1 MSWIIA
7 VIIAVILLW
16 LHHLYQKRI
25 DREEMNDTNRVSSI
39 SNPKSLWDYLRIRFR
54 KYLDFTEAELSA
66 DKMIISNPKGESF
79 IFHKVLTDIIVTYK
93 LNGVEKKSWKFPFWV
108 HENTAFNSIDEYY
121 KSINLPIE
129 VEVEYGVRS
138 VYKLNTKYGL
148 WNSGFSPR
156 KQDKLTSPIYDEIDD
171 RYVYARGWNRLINVS
186 INGLVGLIN
195 IHGQTLLSCNY
206 NAIVAHN
213 IIDEYNTA
221 LYNDIT
227 LFDEFNVKSELLAD
241 WLKEN
246 TEEGILED
254 SYSIENLYSLINC
267 LDTFIVSK
275 GLKYGV
281 VSYYD
286 IELIPFIYD
295 EIIWVNDLLFI
306 AKKNGRYGLIW
317 DKNQIVLPFDFIK
330 IGDLKMSFNGTLKDG
345 PKAQLFR
352 VSKSLSTEAVING
365 LGEIVIPYMDT
376 AKLEQ
381 ELVRLYY

>member
-1 MSWIIA
+1 MTWLIIIVA
-7 VIIAVILLW
+7 VIILLYVRS
-16 LHHLYQKRI
+16 LFNKRI
-25 DREEMNDTNRVSSI
+25 NASENRRTLK
-39 SNPKSLWDYLRIRFR
+39 NENSLWDGLCIKFR
-54 KYLDFTEAELSA
+54 KYLDFTQKSLQSDRME
-66 DKMIISNPKGESF
+66 IVNQKGETITF
-79 IFHKVLTDIIVTYK
+79 QKAFTDIIVTYK
-93 LNGVEKKSWKFPFWV
+93 LNGTVEKTWKFPFWV

-121 KSINLPIE
+121 KTTNMPIE
-129 VEVEYGVRS
+129 VDVEYGVRS
-138 VYKLNTKYGL
+138 IYKYNNKYGL

-171 RYVYARGWNRLINVS
+171 RYVYARGLNRLINVS

-195 IHGQTLLSCNY
+195 LHGQTLLKCNY
-206 NAIVAHN
+206 NAIVTHN

-246 TEEGILED
+246 TEAGILKD
-254 SYSIENLYSLINC
+254 GYSIENLYSLVNC

-295 EIIWVNDLLFI
+295 EITWVNDLLFI

-317 DKNQIVLPFDFIK
+317 NKNQIVLPFDFIK
-330 IGDLKMSFNGTLKDG
+330 ISDLKISFMGTLEGGLKD
-345 PKAQLFR
+345 QLFR
-352 VSKSLSTEAVING
+352 VCKSLSSEAVING
-365 LGEIVIPYMDT
+365 LGEIVIPYMNT

-381 ELVRLYY
+381 ELMYLYY